1 MSPTDLRRFVPRRI
15 ADPRGF
21 TLAEILVAAFLMGIA
36 FLALAGLV
44 PLAFYGVQEGNQ
56 LSTATFLA
64 DQKLEQAKN
73 LPWTS
78 TPANDCVGV
87 SAPATAAPTVPGAAS
102 CADGATNVA
111 ANGAIPWLA
120 DEAAIVGFPGYS
132 RTVRVTDCG
141 AGGGCTGV
149 TDSRVR
155 LVTVAVTYTPAT
167 SSNSATTPKSVQ
179 VQMVISQR

>member
-1 MSPTDLRRFVPRRI
+1 MTRTDLRRFVPRRI

-21 TLAEILVAAFLMGIA
+21 TLAEILVAAALVSIA

-78 TPANDCVGV
+78 APANDCLGV
-87 SAPATAAPTVPGAAS
+87 SASGTAAPTVPATAS
-102 CADGATNVA
+102 CTDGATTVA
-111 ANGAIPWLA
+111 GNGSIPWLA
-120 DEAAIVGFPGYS
+120 DEAAVAGFPVYS
-132 RTVRVTDCG
+132 RAVRVTDCG

-149 TDSRVR
+149 TDSRLR
-155 LVTVAVTYTPAT
+155 LVTVAVTYTPGT
-167 SSNSATTPKSVQ
+167 SSNQATTPKSVQ

>member
-1 MSPTDLRRFVPRRI
+1 MSRIDLRRLVPHRI

-21 TLAEILVAAFLMGIA
+21 TLAEILVAAFLITVG
-36 FLALAGLV
+36 FVALAGLV

-73 LPWTS
+73 LPWVA
-78 TPANDCVGV
+78 TPANDCLGV
-87 SAPATAAPTVPGAAS
+87 SSPAAPTVPAAGS
-102 CADGATNVA
+102 CTDGATNVA

-120 DEAAIVGFPGYS
+120 DEAAVAGFPGYS

-149 TDSRVR
+149 TDSRLR
-155 LVTVAVTYTPAT
+155 LVTVAVTFTPGT
-167 SSNSATTPKSVQ
+167 SSNSTPTPQTVQ
-179 VQMVISQR
+179 VRMVVSQR